1 MVLDD
6 DVDHVELNSE
16 WEATEGVLQRLKH
29 SCFAMHLLYRR
40 RFLEAKRKLAYYDVP
55 IIVLSAI
62 NSVLIA
68 GGKGFI
74 PPQILQVMTCFLAVA
89 VGIIQ
94 AVKNYFKIDE
104 NRESCLVSYKDLFKL
119 FCEIS
124 LLLDQPRYSRGID
137 PRKYTIDKG
146 NEYQTIMNKSMI
158 LDDNRAKRNPIYED
172 GNPYSAH
179 RSGLSQLFHD
189 VPASDGSE
197 DEFRMFGRRKKKGS
211 IKTNSSISDL
221 QRQPSLL
228 PPLQVVEERIEM
240 PTTESSETQT
250 KEIGI
255 FIGGEDIIRS
265 GSESD

>member
-6 DVDHVELNSE
+6 DVDHIELNSE

-55 IIVLSAI
+55 IIVLSAM

-68 GGKGFI
+68 GGKDFI
-74 PPQILQVMTCFLAVA
+74 PAQILQIMTCLLAVA

-94 AVKNYFKIDE
+94 AIKNYFKIDE

-124 LLLDQPRYSRGID
+124 LLLDQPRYSRGME

-146 NEYQTIMNKSMI
+146 NEYQTIMNKSII
-158 LDDNRAKRNPIYED
+158 LDDNRSKRNPIYED
-172 GNPYSAH
+172 NTPYIAH
-179 RSGLSQLFHD
+179 RSGISQLFHD
-189 VPASDGSE
+189 VPNSEGSE
-197 DEFRMFGRRKKKGS
+197 NEFRLFGRKKKKES
-211 IKTNSSISDL
+211 MKTTESMTDL
-221 QRQPSLL
+221 QRSPSLL
-228 PPLQVVEERIEM
+228 PELEIIEEKIE
-240 PTTESSETQT
+240 PPITEAAETQT
-250 KEIGI
+250 TAVGI
-255 FIGGEDIIRS
+255 FIRDDNEIKS